1 MSGKE
6 NNSGIV
12 NGGKFHIYTGDGK
25 GKTTAALGLSLRA
38 LGAGWSVFFAQ
49 FIKGRHYSELDMLK
63 DLENIEVE
71 QFGRR
76 CFIREKPSEKDIE
89 LARKGLEKAGQ
100 ILKSGDYDLV
110 VLDEAT
116 IALHYELFS
125 IDELLEKISARAP
138 EVEVVVTGRSAP
150 DRLIEAA
157 DLVTEMTK
165 IKHYFD
171 EEVKARTGIEK

>member
-1 MSGKE
+1 MNTE
-6 NNSGIV
+6 NNDSPLQKE
-12 NGGKFHIYTGDGK
+12 GKFHIYTGDGK

-38 LGAGWSVFFAQ
+38 LGAGSKVFFAQ
-49 FIKGRHYSELDMLK
+49 FIKGRHYSELDMLA
-63 DLENIEVE
+63 DLEGIEFE

-76 CFIREKPSEKDIE
+76 CFIREEPSREDIE
-89 LARKGLEKAGQ
+89 MAREGLEKAGR
-100 ILKSGDYDLV
+100 ILKSGEYDVV

-125 IDELLEKISARAP
+125 ADELLEKITARAGN
-138 EVEVVVTGRSAP
+138 VEVVITGRSAP

-157 DLVTEMTK
+157 DLVTEMKK

-171 EEVKARTGIEK
+171 EDVPARTGIEK